1 MYHHALRTQLCP
13 ETQKRRIMF
22 REHNFRSNGSLTH
35 SPSELEFG
43 AQYNIHG
50 LHYNITPDNYVHGIA
65 FYYYGFNI
73 LVRCSEQ
80 QSYKFHFHLAAKLLW
95 TILSFYYLEIP
106 WIILFFFFFRIWNK
120 GKFCLSEK
128 LLFPLQRR
136 HIISSHFLFFLATR

>member
-1 MYHHALRTQLCP
+1 MRSRTQLFL

-43 AQYNIHG
+43 VQYNIHG

-80 QSYKFHFHLAAKLLW
+80 QSYKFHFHLATKLL
-95 TILSFYYLEIP
+95 
-106 WIILFFFFFRIWNK
+106 
-120 GKFCLSEK
+120 
-128 LLFPLQRR
+128 
-136 HIISSHFLFFLATR
+136 